1 MGRSFASRVSHPRLK
16 WVVLVLW
23 LALAAAAAPLAG
35 GLTDEQEN
43 DIAAW
48 LPSDAESTRV
58 LELQAELGS
67 DPDVIPAVVV
77 YERPEGLTADDA
89 AAVEEDV
96 RAFGELD
103 ELSGPVV
110 GPIPSED
117 GQALQ
122 VVVPLDV
129 GPEGWEAIAPIV
141 EDLRAEAGD
150 GPDGLD
156 AYVTGPA
163 GSAADSSEAFAGIDG
178 TLLFAALGV
187 VIVIL
192 LLTYRSP
199 VLWVLPIFSAVIALV
214 CAQAV
219 VYLLARYA
227 DLTVNAQSASIL
239 TVLVVGAGTDYA
251 LLLVARYREELR
263 LHADRHEAM
272 TEAVHRAGP
281 AVLASGGTVVL
292 GMLCLV
298 AAEMNSTAGLG
309 PVAAIGVAVTLLVL
323 MTLLP
328 ALLVI
333 CGRWVFWPVRPTFGS
348 PEPSA
353 TGWWARVG
361 TWIRPRPRATWMVTS
376 VLLLLACLAVF
387 RLDPSGLTQA
397 EGFRGT
403 PESIQGEEVAARHF
417 PAVAGNPVTV
427 VTSADSADEVAAA
440 VAADDGIAA
449 VDPPQVAGDTALVSA
464 TLADPYDSA
473 AAAAT
478 VEDLRVALDD
488 VGDGQALV
496 GGNTALNLDVQNASQ
511 RDNRLVIPLIMLV
524 VLAVLG
530 VLLRAVVA
538 PLLLIATVV
547 LSFGAALG
555 LSALVFDWF
564 LGVTATDSSFPLF
577 VFVFLVA
584 LGIDYNIFLMTR
596 VREEAADHGTRRAAL
611 VGLAAT
617 GGVITSAGLVLAATF
632 AVLGTLPL
640 TFLTQLGVAVALG
653 VLLDTIVV
661 RSVLVTALTLDVGRW
676 MWWPSRLAHRLDDPE
691 LPPGEPVPTTAA
703 VGSAV
708 PAPRS
713 VPDGP
718 AAVSPGSPGGPPA
731 SGGSPGGT
739 GSG

>member
-1 MGRSFASRVSHPRLK
+1 VGRSFASRVSHPRLK

-23 LALAAAAAPLAG
+23 LVLAGVSAPLAG
-35 GLTDEQEN
+35 RLTDVQEN
-43 DIAAW
+43 DVAAW
-48 LPSDAESTRV
+48 LPSDAESTRA
-58 LELQAELGS
+58 LERQVELGS
-67 DPDVIPAVVV
+67 DPDVFPAVVV
-77 YERPEGLTADDA
+77 YERTAGLTPEDA
-89 AAVEEDV
+89 AAVQSDV
-96 RAFGELD
+96 EAFGRLD
-103 ELSGPVV
+103 ALDGAVV

-129 GPEGWEAIAPIV
+129 GSDGWEAITPLV
-141 EDLRAEAGD
+141 EDMRAEASD

-187 VIVIL
+187 VVVIL

-199 VLWVLPIFSAVIALV
+199 VLWILPIFSAVIALL
-214 CAQAV
+214 CSQAV

-263 LHADRHEAM
+263 LHTDRHEAM

-298 AAEMNSTAGLG
+298 AAQMNSTAGLG

-333 CGRWVFWPVRPTFGS
+333 CGRWVFWPVRPAFGS
-348 PEPSA
+348 AEPSA
-353 TGWWARVG
+353 TGIWARVG
-361 TWIRPRPRATWMVTS
+361 RAIRPRPRATWVVTS
-376 VLLLLACLAVF
+376 VLLLLACLGVM

-397 EGFRGT
+397 ESFRGT
-403 PESIQGEEVAARHF
+403 PESIAGDAAAARHF
-417 PAVAGNPVTV
+417 PAVAGNSVYV
-427 VTSADSADEVAAA
+427 VTTADDAGEVADT
-440 VAADDGIAA
+440 VAATDGIASVA
-449 VDPPQVAGDTALVSA
+449 DPQVVGDDALVEA
-464 TLADPYDSA
+464 ALGDRFDSA
-473 AAAAT
+473 AAYAT
-478 VEDLRVALDD
+478 IDRLRTALDGA
-488 VGDGQALV
+488 GDGQALV

-511 RDNRLVIPLIMLV
+511 RDNRVVIPLIMLV

-530 VLLRAVVA
+530 LLLRALVA

-555 LSALVFDWF
+555 LSALVFDATI
-564 LGVTATDSSFPLF
+564 GVTATDSSFPLF

-596 VREEAADHGTRRAAL
+596 VREEAVDHGTRRGAL

-661 RSVLVTALTLDVGRW
+661 RSVLVTALTLDVGRH
-676 MWWPSRLAHRLDDPE
+676 MWWPSRLAQRRDEPEEPDLPAGDPARVRATSGA
-691 LPPGEPVPTTAA
+691 PA
-703 VGSAV
+703 GS
-708 PAPRS
+708 
-713 VPDGP
+713 
-718 AAVSPGSPGGPPA
+718 
-731 SGGSPGGT
+731 
-739 GSG
+739 

>member
-23 LALAAAAAPLAG
+23 LVLAGVSAPLAG

-48 LPSDAESTRV
+48 LPSDAESTRA
-58 LELQAELGS
+58 LERQVELGS
-67 DPDVIPAVVV
+67 DPDVFPAVVV
-77 YERPEGLTADDA
+77 YERTEGLTPEDG
-89 AAVEEDV
+89 AAVQGDLE
-96 RAFGELD
+96 AFGRLD
-103 ELSGPVV
+103 ALDGPVV

-122 VVVPLDV
+122 VVVPLNV
-129 GPEGWEAIAPIV
+129 GPDGWEAIAPLV
-141 EDLRAEAGD
+141 DDMRAEASD
-150 GPDGLD
+150 GPDGLT

-187 VIVIL
+187 VVVIL

-199 VLWVLPIFSAVIALV
+199 VLWMLPIFSAVIALL

-219 VYLLARYA
+219 VTLLARHA

-263 LHADRHEAM
+263 LHTDRHEAM

-298 AAEMNSTAGLG
+298 AAQMNSTAGLG

-333 CGRWVFWPVRPTFGS
+333 CGRWVFWPVRPTSGS
-348 PEPSA
+348 AEPSA
-353 TGWWARVG
+353 TGIWARVG
-361 TWIRPRPRATWMVTS
+361 AAIAPRPRATWIVTS
-376 VLLLLACLAVF
+376 LLLLLACTAVL

-397 EGFRGT
+397 ESFRGT
-403 PESIQGEEVAARHF
+403 PESVAGDAAAARHF
-417 PAVAGNPVTV
+417 PAVAGNSVYV
-427 VTSADSADEVAAA
+427 VTTAGSVGEVADA
-440 VAADDGIAA
+440 VAATDGIA
-449 VDPPQVAGDTALVSA
+449 QVAGPRVVGDDALLEA
-464 TLADPYDSA
+464 ALADPFDSPA
-473 AAAAT
+473 AYAT
-478 VEDLRVALDD
+478 VDRLRTALDD
-488 VGDGQALV
+488 AGDGQALV
-496 GGNTALNLDVQNASQ
+496 GGNTALNLDVQNAAQ
-511 RDNRLVIPLIMLV
+511 RDNRVVIPLIMLV
-524 VLAVLG
+524 VLAVLA
-530 VLLRAVVA
+530 VLLRALVA

-555 LSALVFDWF
+555 LSALVFDATI
-564 LGVTATDSSFPLF
+564 GVTATDSSFPLF

-596 VREEAADHGTRRAAL
+596 VREEAVDHGTRRGAL

-661 RSVLVTALTLDVGRW
+661 RSVLVTALTLDVGRHI
-676 MWWPSRLAHRLDDPE
+676 WWPGRLARRPD
-691 LPPGEPVPTTAA
+691 EPDV
-703 VGSAV
+703 
-708 PAPRS
+708 
-713 VPDGP
+713 
-718 AAVSPGSPGGPPA
+718 PA
-731 SGGSPGGT
+731 SGFTPAAAPSGT
-739 GSG
+739 PVRT

>member
-23 LALAAAAAPLAG
+23 LVLAGVSAPLAG

-48 LPSDAESTRV
+48 LPSDAESTRA
-58 LELQAELGS
+58 LERQVELGS
-67 DPDVIPAVVV
+67 DPDVFPAVVV
-77 YERPEGLTADDA
+77 YERTEGLTPEDG
-89 AAVEEDV
+89 AAVQGDLE
-96 RAFGELD
+96 AFGRLD
-103 ELSGPVV
+103 ALDGPVV

-122 VVVPLDV
+122 VVVPLNV
-129 GPEGWEAIAPIV
+129 GPDGWEAIAPLV
-141 EDLRAEAGD
+141 DDMRAEASD
-150 GPDGLD
+150 GPDGLT

-187 VIVIL
+187 VVVIL

-199 VLWVLPIFSAVIALV
+199 VLWMLPIFSAVIALL

-219 VYLLARYA
+219 VTLLARHA

-263 LHADRHEAM
+263 LHTDRHEAM

-298 AAEMNSTAGLG
+298 AAQMNSTAGLG

-333 CGRWVFWPVRPTFGS
+333 CGRWVFWPVRPTSGS
-348 PEPSA
+348 AEPSA
-353 TGWWARVG
+353 TGIWARVG
-361 TWIRPRPRATWMVTS
+361 AAIAPRPRATWIVTS
-376 VLLLLACLAVF
+376 LLLLLACTAVL

-397 EGFRGT
+397 ESFRGA
-403 PESIQGEEVAARHF
+403 PESVAGDAAAARHF
-417 PAVAGNPVTV
+417 PAVAGNSVYV
-427 VTSADSADEVAAA
+427 VTTAGSVGEVADA
-440 VAADDGIAA
+440 VAATDGIA
-449 VDPPQVAGDTALVSA
+449 QVAGPRVVGDDALLEA
-464 TLADPYDSA
+464 ALADPFDSPA
-473 AAAAT
+473 AYAT
-478 VEDLRVALDD
+478 VDRLRTALDD
-488 VGDGQALV
+488 AGDGQALV
-496 GGNTALNLDVQNASQ
+496 GGNTALNLDVQNAAQ
-511 RDNRLVIPLIMLV
+511 RDNRVVIPLIMLV
-524 VLAVLG
+524 VLAVLA
-530 VLLRAVVA
+530 VLLRALVA

-555 LSALVFDWF
+555 LSALVFDATI
-564 LGVTATDSSFPLF
+564 GVTATDSSFPLF

-596 VREEAADHGTRRAAL
+596 VREEAVDHGTRRGAL

-661 RSVLVTALTLDVGRW
+661 RSVLVTALTLDVGRHI
-676 MWWPSRLAHRLDDPE
+676 WWPGRLARRPD
-691 LPPGEPVPTTAA
+691 EPDV
-703 VGSAV
+703 
-708 PAPRS
+708 
-713 VPDGP
+713 
-718 AAVSPGSPGGPPA
+718 PA
-731 SGGSPGGT
+731 SGFTPAAAPSGT
-739 GSG
+739 PVRT

>member
-23 LALAAAAAPLAG
+23 LVLAGVSAPLAG

-48 LPSDAESTRV
+48 LPSDAESTRA
-58 LELQAELGS
+58 LERQVELGS
-67 DPDVIPAVVV
+67 DPDVFPAVVV
-77 YERPEGLTADDA
+77 YERTEGLTPEDG
-89 AAVEEDV
+89 AAVQGDLE
-96 RAFGELD
+96 AFGRLD
-103 ELSGPVV
+103 ALDGPVV

-122 VVVPLDV
+122 VVVPLNV
-129 GPEGWEAIAPIV
+129 GPDGWEAIAPLV
-141 EDLRAEAGD
+141 DDMRAEASD
-150 GPDGLD
+150 GPDGLT

-187 VIVIL
+187 VVVIL

-199 VLWVLPIFSAVIALV
+199 VLWMLPIFSAVIALL

-219 VYLLARYA
+219 VTLLARHA

-263 LHADRHEAM
+263 LHTDRHEAM

-298 AAEMNSTAGLG
+298 AAQMNSTAGLG

-333 CGRWVFWPVRPTFGS
+333 CGRWVFWPVRPTSGS
-348 PEPSA
+348 AEPSA
-353 TGWWARVG
+353 TGIWARVG
-361 TWIRPRPRATWMVTS
+361 AAIAPRPRATWIVTS
-376 VLLLLACLAVF
+376 LLLLLACTAVL
-387 RLDPSGLTQA
+387 RLDPSGLTQG
-397 EGFRGT
+397 ESFRGT
-403 PESIQGEEVAARHF
+403 PESVAGDAAAARHF
-417 PAVAGNPVTV
+417 PAVAGNSVYV
-427 VTSADSADEVAAA
+427 VTTAGSVGEVADA
-440 VAADDGIAA
+440 VAATDGIA
-449 VDPPQVAGDTALVSA
+449 QVAGPRVVGDDALLEA
-464 TLADPYDSA
+464 ALADPFDSPA
-473 AAAAT
+473 AYAT
-478 VEDLRVALDD
+478 VDRLRTALDD
-488 VGDGQALV
+488 AGDGQALV
-496 GGNTALNLDVQNASQ
+496 GGNTALNLDVQNAAQ
-511 RDNRLVIPLIMLV
+511 RDNRVVIPLIMLV
-524 VLAVLG
+524 VLAVLA
-530 VLLRAVVA
+530 VLLRALVA

-555 LSALVFDWF
+555 LSALVFDATI
-564 LGVTATDSSFPLF
+564 GVTATDSSFPLF

-596 VREEAADHGTRRAAL
+596 VREEAVDHGTRRGAL

-661 RSVLVTALTLDVGRW
+661 RSVLVTALTLDVGRHI
-676 MWWPSRLAHRLDDPE
+676 WWPGRLARRPD
-691 LPPGEPVPTTAA
+691 EPDV
-703 VGSAV
+703 
-708 PAPRS
+708 
-713 VPDGP
+713 
-718 AAVSPGSPGGPPA
+718 PA
-731 SGGSPGGT
+731 SGSTPAAAPSGT
-739 GSG
+739 PVRT

>member
-1 MGRSFASRVSHPRLK
+1 VGRSFASRVSHPRLK
-16 WVVLVLW
+16 WVVLVVW
-23 LALAAAAAPLAG
+23 LVLAGVSAPLAG
-35 GLTDEQEN
+35 GLTDQQEN
-43 DIAAW
+43 DVAAW
-48 LPSDAESTRV
+48 LPSDAESTRA
-58 LELQAELGS
+58 LERQVDLGS
-67 DPDVIPAVVV
+67 DPDLIPAVVV
-77 YERPEGLTADDA
+77 YERTDGLTPEDQ
-89 AAVEEDV
+89 AAVQQDV
-96 RAFGELD
+96 EAFGRLD
-103 ELSGPVV
+103 ALDGAVV

-122 VVVPLDV
+122 LVVPLNV
-129 GPEGWEAIAPIV
+129 GPDGWEAIAPLV
-141 EDLRAEAGD
+141 DGMRAEASD
-150 GPDGLD
+150 GPDGLT

-178 TLLFAALGV
+178 TLLIAALGV

-199 VLWVLPIFSAVIALV
+199 VLWILPIFSAVIALF
-214 CAQAV
+214 CSQAV

-263 LHADRHEAM
+263 LHTDRHEAM

-298 AAEMNSTAGLG
+298 AAQMNSTAGLG

-328 ALLVI
+328 SLLVI
-333 CGRWVFWPVRPTFGS
+333 CGRWVFWPVRPSFGS
-348 PEPSA
+348 AEPSA
-353 TGWWARVG
+353 TGIWARVG
-361 TWIRPRPRATWMVTS
+361 AAIRPRPRATWVVTS
-376 VLLLLACLAVF
+376 VLLLLACLAVT

-397 EGFRGT
+397 ESFRGT
-403 PESIQGEEVAARHF
+403 PESIAGDAAAARHF
-417 PAVAGNPVTV
+417 PAVAGNSVYV
-427 VTSADSADEVAAA
+427 VTTADTADEVADA
-440 VAADDGIAA
+440 VAATDGIAQ
-449 VDPPQVAGDTALVSA
+449 VGDPQVVGDDALVEAS
-464 TLADPYDSA
+464 LADRFDSA
-473 AAAAT
+473 AAYAT
-478 VEDLRVALDD
+478 IDRLRTALDD
-488 VGDGQALV
+488 AGDGQALV

-511 RDNRLVIPLIMLV
+511 RDNRVVIPLIMLV
-524 VLAVLG
+524 VLAVLAL
-530 VLLRAVVA
+530 LLRALVA

-547 LSFGAALG
+547 LSYGAALG
-555 LSALVFDWF
+555 LSALVFDWTI
-564 LGVTATDSSFPLF
+564 GVTATDSSFPLF

-596 VREEAADHGTRRAAL
+596 VREEAADHGTRRGAL

-676 MWWPSRLAHRLDDPE
+676 MWWPSRLARRPDEPE
-691 LPPGEPVPTTAA
+691 
-703 VGSAV
+703 V
-708 PAPRS
+708 PAGG
-713 VPDGP
+713 VAAAP
-718 AAVSPGSPGGPPA
+718 APSQAPA
-731 SGGSPGGT
+731 GRT
-739 GSG
+739 

>member
-23 LALAAAAAPLAG
+23 LVLAAASAPLAG

-48 LPSDAESTRV
+48 LPEDAESTQV
-58 LELQAELGS
+58 LRLQAELGS

-77 YERPEGLTADDA
+77 YERTEGVTADDA
-89 AAVEEDV
+89 AAVAQDAQ
-96 RAFGELD
+96 AFGALEELD
-103 ELSGPVV
+103 GAVV

-122 VVVPLDV
+122 LIVPLNV
-129 GPEGWEAIAPIV
+129 GADGWEAIAPLVDGI
-141 EDLRAEAGD
+141 RAEASD
-150 GPDGLD
+150 GPDGLA

-192 LLTYRSP
+192 LFTYRSP
-199 VLWVLPIFSAVIALV
+199 VLWILPIFSAVIALF

-298 AAEMNSTAGLG
+298 AAQMNSTAGLG
-309 PVAAIGVAVTLLVL
+309 PVAAIGVAVTLVVL

-333 CGRWVFWPVRPTFGS
+333 CGRWVFWPVRPAFGS
-348 PEPSA
+348 AEPSA
-353 TGWWARVG
+353 TGLWARVG
-361 TWIRPRPRATWMVTS
+361 RLIAPRPRATWVVTS

-397 EGFRGT
+397 ESFRGT
-403 PESIQGEEVAARHF
+403 PESIQGDQVAARHF

-427 VTSADSADEVAAA
+427 VTGADAADEVARA
-440 VAADDGIAA
+440 VADTDGIAA
-449 VDPPQVAGDTALVSA
+449 VDPPQVSGDAALVTAS
-464 TLADPYDSA
+464 LADPVDSPA
-473 AAAAT
+473 AYAT
-478 VEDLRVALDD
+478 VDRLRAALDD

-511 RDNRLVIPLIMLV
+511 RDNRVVIPLIMLV
-524 VLAVLG
+524 VLVVLG
-530 VLLRAVVA
+530 LLLRALVA
-538 PLLLIATVV
+538 PVLLVATVV

-555 LSALVFDWF
+555 LSALVFDWT
-564 LGVTATDSSFPLF
+564 LGITDTDSSFPLF

-640 TFLTQLGVAVALG
+640 TFLTQLGIAVALG

-661 RSVLVTALTLDVGRW
+661 RSVLVTALTLDVGRR
-676 MWWPSRLAHRLDDPE
+676 MWWPSRLTRRLDEPGP
-691 LPPGEPVPTTAA
+691 PPGAPVPTTAA
-703 VGSAV
+703 AGSAV

-713 VPDGP
+713 VPDGGAP
-718 AAVSPGSPGGPPA
+718 VSGGPPA
-731 SGGSPGGT
+731 SGGRPPGT

>member
-16 WVVLVLW
+16 WVVLVVW
-23 LALAAAAAPLAG
+23 LVLAAVSAPLAG
-35 GLTDEQEN
+35 LLPDQQEN
-43 DIAAW
+43 DVAAW
-48 LPSDAESTRV
+48 LPAEAESTRA
-58 LELQAELGS
+58 LELQTELGS
-67 DPDVIPAVVV
+67 DPDLIPAVVV
-77 YERPEGLTADDA
+77 YERAAGLTAEDA
-89 AAVEEDV
+89 AAVQADV
-96 RAFGELD
+96 EALGGLEALDGEVL
-103 ELSGPVV
+103 

-122 VVVPLDV
+122 LVVPLDV
-129 GPEGWEAIAPIV
+129 GPDGWEAIAPVVDGI
-141 EDLRAEAGD
+141 RAEVSD
-150 GPDGLD
+150 GPSGLD

-187 VIVIL
+187 VVLIL

-199 VLWVLPIFSAVIALV
+199 VLWVLPIFSAVIALF
-214 CAQAV
+214 CSQAV

-263 LHADRHEAM
+263 LHTDRHEAM

-309 PVAAIGVAVTLLVL
+309 PVAAIGVAITLVVL

-348 PEPSA
+348 AEPSA
-353 TGWWARVG
+353 TGFWARVG
-361 TWIRPRPRATWMVTS
+361 AAIRPRPRVTWVVTS
-376 VLLLLACLAVF
+376 LLLLLACTAVF

-397 EGFRGT
+397 EGFRGE
-403 PESIQGEEVAARHF
+403 PESVQGDAAAARHF
-417 PAVAGNPVTV
+417 PAVAGNSVYV
-427 VTSADSADEVAAA
+427 VTTADSAPEVAET
-440 VAADDGIAA
+440 VAADDGIAE
-449 VDPPQVAGDTALVSA
+449 VREPQVVRDDALVEAS
-464 TLADPYDSA
+464 LADPFDSPA
-473 AAAAT
+473 AADT
-478 VEDLRVALDD
+478 VERLRVSLDD
-488 VGDGQALV
+488 AGDGQAVV
-496 GGNTALNLDVQNASQ
+496 GGNTALNLDVQTASQ
-511 RDNRLVIPLIMLV
+511 RDNRVVIPLIMLV

-555 LSALVFDWF
+555 LSALLFDAV
-564 LGVTATDSSFPLF
+564 LGVTDTDSSFPLF

-596 VREEAADHGTRRAAL
+596 VREEAVDHGTRRAAL

-640 TFLTQLGVAVALG
+640 TFLTQLGIAVALG
-653 VLLDTIVV
+653 VLLDTIIV

-676 MWWPSRLAHRLDDPE
+676 MWWPSRLARRPDEHPDGADV
-691 LPPGEPVPTTAA
+691 PPGGA
-703 VGSAV
+703 AV
-708 PAPRS
+708 PAE
-713 VPDGP
+713 
-718 AAVSPGSPGGPPA
+718 PGTPVR
-731 SGGSPGGT
+731 T
-739 GSG
+739 